1 MRNGNFA
8 RCPRALWLCRFLPYL
23 WGMETSVFQVFTFR
37 KLRVLTVPMRN
48 GNQSIVEE
56 METLLRFLPY
66 LWGME
71 THFKQH
77 FMCRQKLWVLTVP
90 MRNGNFLCFLSH
102 INHLTCSYRTYEEW
116 KPIMVIKRLV
126 GFWVLTVPMRNGNLT
141 SVSYCAISF
150 FVLTVP
156 MRNGN
161 EKMEV
166 K

>member
-1 MRNGNFA
+1 
-8 RCPRALWLCRFLPYL
+8 
-23 WGMETSVFQVFTFR
+23 
-37 KLRVLTVPMRN
+37 
-48 GNQSIVEE
+48 
-56 METLLRFLPY
+56 
-66 LWGME
+66 
-71 THFKQH
+71 
-77 FMCRQKLWVLTVP
+77 
-90 MRNGNFLCFLSH
+90 
-102 INHLTCSYRTYEEW
+102 
-116 KPIMVIKRLV
+116 MVIKRLV